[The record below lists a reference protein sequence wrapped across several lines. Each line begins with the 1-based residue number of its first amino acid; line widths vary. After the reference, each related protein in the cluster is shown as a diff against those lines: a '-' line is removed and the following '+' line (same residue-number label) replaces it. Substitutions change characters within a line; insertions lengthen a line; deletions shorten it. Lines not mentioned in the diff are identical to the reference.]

1 MNKHAPDTQGPSQ
14 SALGAPLE
22 IEPQIP
28 ALKQAPP
35 GGAAGLALPAVLA
48 AAGVH
53 MGLPALLSLA
63 SFGSTEEL
71 FWTTAWLEC
80 IRDTG
85 WRSTLGIFLII
96 VALRR

>member
-28 ALKQAPP
+28 ALKQAPL
-35 GGAAGLALPAVLA
+35 GGAAGFALPAVLA

-53 MGLPALLSLA
+53 VGLPALLSLA
-63 SFGSTEEL
+63 SFGSMGEL
-71 FWTTAWLEC
+71 SWAMAWLEC

-85 WRSTLGIFLII
+85 WRSTLGIFFII